1 MNQIENERR
10 QHNYIPLIFE
20 MLKMLSEKGVLESI
34 VDDLK
39 QEEENKVKENNI

>member
-1 MNQIENERR
+1 
-10 QHNYIPLIFE
+10 

>member
-1 MNQIENERR
+1 
-10 QHNYIPLIFE
+10 

-39 QEEENKVKENNI
+39 QEEENKVKDSDK

>member
-1 MNQIENERR
+1 
-10 QHNYIPLIFE
+10 
-20 MLKMLSEKGVLESI
+20 MLSEKGVLESI